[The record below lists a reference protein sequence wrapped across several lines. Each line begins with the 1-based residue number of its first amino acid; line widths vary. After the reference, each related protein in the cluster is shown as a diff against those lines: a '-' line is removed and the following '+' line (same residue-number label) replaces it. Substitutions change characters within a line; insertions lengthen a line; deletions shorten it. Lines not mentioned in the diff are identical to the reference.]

1 MAPKNSAPVTDA
13 MVNMRAT
20 LDAAMAEGIL
30 DRGLAARLA
39 EIGKKS
45 ILKKA

>member
-1 MAPKNSAPVTDA
+1 
-13 MVNMRAT
+13 
-20 LDAAMAEGIL
+20 MAEGIL